1 MNWIQSTQNTKVK
14 NWRKLSTKK
23 EREKTKTYLVESFH
37 LVEEAL
43 KNKNVVRE
51 IILSEG
57 VDLPSHI
64 DLSNVDMYMVSE
76 EIAKSLAETET
87 TQGIF
92 AVCEFGPNFDQI
104 PESNRYLLLDRL
116 QDPGN
121 VGTIIRTADAAG
133 IDTVVLGDGCA
144 DLFNSKVIRS
154 AQGSHFRVKIVRASL
169 LTTIQTLKDRGV
181 KVFGTALE
189 NGIDYR
195 SIERPAAYAL
205 LVGNEGQGV
214 SKEILD
220 LTDQNLFIPIYGGS
234 ESLNVAVATGI
245 LVYHFQHL
253 LVKNKNN

>member
-23 EREKTKTYLVESFH
+23 EREKSKTYLVESFH

-43 KNKNVVRE
+43 KNKNIVRE
-51 IILSEG
+51 IIISDG
-57 VDLPSHI
+57 VDLPSNLDI
-64 DLSNVDMYMVSE
+64 SNVEMYMVSE

-92 AVCEFGPNFDQI
+92 AVCEIDKNNDKV
-104 PESNRYLLLDRL
+104 PEGKSYLLLDGV

-133 IDTVVLGDGCA
+133 IETVILGDGCA
-144 DLFNSKVIRS
+144 DLFNSKVLRS
-154 AQGSHFRVKIVRASL
+154 AQGSHFHVNIVRASL
-169 LTTIQTLKDRGV
+169 LPTIQTLKENGV
-181 KVFGTALE
+181 KVFGTSLE
-189 NGIDYR
+189 NGVDYR
-195 SIERPAAYAL
+195 NIDQPSAYAL

-214 SKEILD
+214 SKDILNE
-220 LTDQNLFIPIYGGS
+220 TDQNLFIPIYGRS

-245 LVYHFQHL
+245 LTYHFQHSL
-253 LVKNKNN
+253 FFNKNN